1 MTDKENI
8 IVRFLQWL
16 GLIKK
21 TEVNKSVCNRECEV
35 NKSVCNRECDE
46 CIWNMYDCTERKEE

>member
-21 TEVNKSVCNRECEV
+21 TEVNKSVCNREC
-35 NKSVCNRECDE
+35 DE